1 MASQAS
7 DSQLGVSPVLGA
19 GAGHTLLQSL
29 IALIWDLPGRA
40 GVQLLSEAQH
50 PRSLGWGTET
60 LALCSDEHGGRDV
73 AAILHQLHP
82 VVLHYPP
89 WDGLLAR
96 PQAAVEDV
104 VASIHMQ
111 DTSQHQETKAENVQP
126 LHCVAESGR
135 EGAAD
140 GGAPGRRE
148 GNKVQRKP
156 LSCRTRLH
164 TTVLEITALLAP
176 V

>member
-50 PRSLGWGTET
+50 PRSLGWGTEP

-111 DTSQHQETKAENVQP
+111 DT
-126 LHCVAESGR
+126 
-135 EGAAD
+135 D
-140 GGAPGRRE
+140 
-148 GNKVQRKP
+148 RK
-156 LSCRTRLH
+156 S
-164 TTVLEITALLAP
+164 V